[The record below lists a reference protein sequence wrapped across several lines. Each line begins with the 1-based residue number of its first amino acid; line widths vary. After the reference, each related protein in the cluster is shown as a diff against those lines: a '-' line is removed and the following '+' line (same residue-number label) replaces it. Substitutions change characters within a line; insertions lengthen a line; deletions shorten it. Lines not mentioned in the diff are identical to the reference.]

1 MTYTHRAAILIL
13 LSTQAFSQQFEVAS
27 IKPNKTAVGENAPRE
42 KITSTPGTLIMQ
54 NVTLQTAIK
63 WAYNLRDFQISGGPS
78 WLTSERYDIAAKSP
92 EGDQHQMLRSL
103 LQDRF
108 KLTAHLEKKD
118 RPVYELV
125 VARNGPK
132 LHPSTKEGDPA
143 FGPSGGELVFRNCSM
158 ADLADKLANRP
169 FKLDLPVLDR
179 TGLEG
184 RYDFSLKLASNDN
197 ELKHTLE
204 GMEQGPSIFIFFQD
218 QLGLKLESRKAPLDV
233 LVIESVQKIPTEN

>member
-1 MTYTHRAAILIL
+1 
-13 LSTQAFSQQFEVAS
+13 
-27 IKPNKTAVGENAPRE
+27 
-42 KITSTPGTLIMQ
+42 MQ

-63 WAYNLRDFQISGGPS
+63 WAHAMRDFQIAGGPS
-78 WLTSERYDIAAKSP
+78 WLTSERYDISAKSP
-92 EGDQHQMLRSL
+92 AGDQRDDQHEMLRSL
-103 LQDRF
+103 LKDRF

-125 VARNGPK
+125 VAKNGPK
-132 LHPSTKEGDPA
+132 LHASAKKGDPA
-143 FGPSGGELVFRNCSM
+143 FGPSAGELVFRNCSM

-197 ELKHTLE
+197 KLKHTLE

-218 QLGLKLESRKAPLDV
+218 QLGLKLESRKAP
-233 LVIESVQKIPTEN
+233 STSW